1 MWSMRPSPWIRL
13 GACLALASAW
23 AGCARAEGLDQR
35 IPVEPGG
42 LLQVDLDLGEEVR
55 ADRVSLDVRSHEAD
69 EIYATAD
76 LSGLGVS
83 SVLFRVEQDERGV
96 RLYGRSGG
104 LMSWLF
110 GGPGL
115 TVRIWVPRNFSI
127 DARNASGPIR
137 IEDVTGEVRART
149 TDAALEVRAVEGSLR
164 LYTGGGSVTA
174 AEIRGDVA
182 IRVGTGS
189 VELAWITGDV
199 RARSGGGDIRVR
211 HVEGALELRTDSGEI
226 ALRDVRGVTDVRTER
241 GAVYASFSGAPQG
254 RLETQRGSIEVVLP
268 EHAGAALEARSGRGS
283 VEILDGINANGDA
296 AAAHFVGTVNGGGK
310 PLHLYTAHGN
320 VLGGRR

>member
-1 MWSMRPSPWIRL
+1 MWKTRPFPWIRL
-13 GACLALASAW
+13 AACLALAATW
-23 AGCARAEGLDQR
+23 PGGAGAEGLDRR

-76 LSGLGVS
+76 LSGLGAS

-127 DARNASGPIR
+127 DVRNASGPIR
-137 IEDVTGEVRART
+137 IEDLTGEVRART
-149 TDAALEVRAVEGSLR
+149 TDAALEVRGVEGSLR
-164 LYTGGGSVTA
+164 LRSGGGTISA

-182 IRVGTGS
+182 VRASAGS

-199 RARSGGGDIRVR
+199 RARSDGGDIRAR
-211 HVEGALELRTDSGEI
+211 HVDGALELRTDSGEVS
-226 ALRDVRGVTDVRTER
+226 LRDVRGVADVRTER
-241 GAVYASFSGAPQG
+241 GAVYASFSGAPEG

-268 EHAGAALEARSGRGS
+268 EHSGAALEARSGRGS
-283 VEILDGINANGDA
+283 VEILGGIDARGDA
-296 AAAHFVGTVNGGGK
+296 AAAHFIGTVNGGGK

-320 VLGGRR
+320 VLVGRR